1 MSSQTGFYSYAPT
14 SNQSKPVTYI
24 ECKHLSQEARN
35 HIQEQSQKQNAREV
49 KGLCLSPGVAL
60 PVPQALLTMARSFGH
75 FLMTAFCTKPCIC
88 LLVIFYGQ
96 KQLHRLLPVPSLLLI
111 TSRSLGASH
120 AISLLTDLNY
130 TDVSI
135 LPRVPPF

>member
-35 HIQEQSQKQNAREV
+35 HIQEQSWKQNAREV
-49 KGLCLSPGVAL
+49 KGLCFSPGVAL
-60 PVPQALLTMARSFGH
+60 PVPQALLTMARSFDH

-88 LLVIFYGQ
+88 LLC
-96 KQLHRLLPVPSLLLI
+96 HLLWTETASPVASGSFP
-111 TSRSLGASH
+111 ASH
-120 AISLLTDLNY
+120 HFQ
-130 TDVSI
+130 
-135 LPRVPPF
+135 VPGCIPCRLSPHRSKLH